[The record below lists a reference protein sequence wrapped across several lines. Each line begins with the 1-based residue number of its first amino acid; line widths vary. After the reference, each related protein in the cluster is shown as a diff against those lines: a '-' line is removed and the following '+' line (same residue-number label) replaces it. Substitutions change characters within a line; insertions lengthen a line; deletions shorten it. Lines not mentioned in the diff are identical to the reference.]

1 MADSRRYGLN
11 TQLDIEQILVEAQNR
26 WLRPAEI
33 CEILKNYRKFRI
45 APEPPNK
52 PPCGS
57 LFLFDRKVL
66 RYFRKDGHNWRK
78 KKDGKT
84 VKEAHERLKDGSVDV
99 LHCYY
104 AHGEENENFQRRSY
118 WMLEEDFMHIVLVH
132 YLEVKGN
139 KTNYS
144 RARDSEENSQSPPV
158 DSSPVNC
165 IFFPNNNQVHS
176 QTTDTSS
183 LNSGQMSEYEDT
195 ESDNHQASSRY
206 HSFVEVQQSEDG
218 PVMNQMDMGLL
229 NACFPAQWP
238 GGYQGKQ
245 PNIPGLDFVS
255 FSQGIPSRTISDIGF
270 GLTVNEPRKQIDVTS
285 SWEEVF
291 NHCTMGLESVPLH
304 SIRSANVEGLPQ
316 QEIVKLGQLSV
327 DELSVKPE
335 AGLVPRSEIKWQID
349 VGGGSSILSAWP
361 MDQKVQIEST
371 EDLGIKFQGPRDP
384 YMDHNGPEALS
395 LSSNQQNGSPL
406 PPVLRKHLI
415 TSDAGPLAKSNVS
428 EEEQEGSREG
438 KINFASTTK
447 HSLIDICKTED
458 LGLKKHD
465 SFSRWMSRELGEVDD
480 TKIQSTSGDIW
491 TTDEN
496 GNVIEDSTIS
506 PQVQMDGCLLG
517 PSLAQ
522 DQLFSIDDF
531 SPNWAYSGL
540 ETKVLIMGTF
550 LKNQHEL
557 QNCTWSCMFGELEVP
572 AEILG
577 DGVLRCIAPIHNAGR
592 VPFYVTCSNRL
603 ACSEVREFEYWFQP
617 PEAMDMQV
625 TSELLLRLRLG
636 KLLSLDSVERP
647 EPPFSTV
654 VERVHVNNKISSL
667 LREDE
672 NEWSHMLNL
681 TAGENFSVDKVKEQL
696 LQKLLK
702 ENLCTWLIVKAAE
715 DGKGPN
721 VLDKEGQGVIHLVAA
736 LDYDWAIAPTVAAGV
751 NINFRDANG
760 WTALH
765 WAASYGRERTVAV
778 LVSLSG
784 EPGAL
789 TDPTPQFPSGRTP
802 ADLASS
808 NGHKGIAGY
817 LAEFHLTSH
826 LEKLTIKEK
835 TEDVQESE
843 SSDPKAVQT
852 IAARTATQ
860 YNEGDVPEGLSLKD
874 SLTAVR
880 NAAQAAARIHEVFRV
895 HSFHRKQLIEYGDK
909 KVGISDERALS
920 LISVKSQRAGHHD
933 EPVHTAAI
941 RIQNKFRGWKGRK
954 EFLIIRQRIVKIQA
968 LVRGHQV
975 RKHFRKIIWSVG
987 IVEKAILR
995 WRRKR
1000 SGLRGFRSEALIE
1013 GTPMQIG
1020 PSTED
1025 DYDFLQ
1031 EGRKQTEA
1039 RMEKALARVRS
1050 MVQYPEARDQYRR
1063 LLNVVTEIQ
1072 ETRVLVND
1080 SIEAA
1085 EGDVL
1090 FDLETLLGD
1099 DTYMPTAT

>member
-1 MADSRRYGLN
+1 MTDSRRYGLN

-33 CEILKNYRKFRI
+33 CEILKNYRNFRI

-52 PPCGS
+52 PPSGS

-84 VKEAHERLKDGSVDV
+84 VKEAHERLKAGSVDV

-132 YLEVKGN
+132 YREVKSN
-139 KTNYS
+139 KTSYS
-144 RARDSEENSQSPPV
+144 RARDSEEISQSPSL
-158 DSSPVNC
+158 DSSTVNSN
-165 IFFPNNNQVHS
+165 FFPNHNHVHS

-183 LNSGQMSEYEDT
+183 FNSGQMSEYEET
-195 ESDNHQASSRY
+195 ESADNHQASSRY
-206 HSFVEVQQSEDG
+206 HSLIELQQSEDG
-218 PVMNQMDMGLL
+218 SVMNQMDMGLL
-229 NACFPAQWP
+229 NACFPTQLP
-238 GGYQGKQ
+238 GGYLGKQ

-255 FSQGIPSRTISDIGF
+255 FSEGIGSRTISNIDC
-270 GLTVNEPRKQIDVTS
+270 GLTVDEPRKQIDVTS

-291 NHCTMGLESVPLH
+291 NHCSMGLEGVPLH
-304 SIRSANVEGLPQ
+304 SVQPANLQGLPQ
-316 QEIVKLGQLSV
+316 QEFVKLGQVSV
-327 DELSVKPE
+327 DEFSVKPE
-335 AGLVPRSEIKWQID
+335 AGEAPRSEIKWQID
-349 VGGGSSILSAWP
+349 VGGNSSILSSWP
-361 MDQKVQIEST
+361 MEQKVQIEST
-371 EDLGIKFQGPRDP
+371 DDLSIRFHGHRDP
-384 YMDHNGPEALS
+384 YVDHNGPEPLS
-395 LSSNQQNGSPL
+395 LVSDQQNGSPL
-406 PPVLRKHLI
+406 PHAIRMHWT
-415 TSDAGPLAKSNVS
+415 TSDSGPPAKSNEC
-428 EEEQEGSREG
+428 EEEKEEAGEG
-438 KINFASTTK
+438 KVNMASTK
-447 HSLIDICKTED
+447 HTLIDICKTED

-465 SFSRWMSRELGEVDD
+465 SFSRWMSKELGEVDD
-480 TKIQSTSGDIW
+480 TQIQSTSGDIW

-496 GNVIEDSTIS
+496 GNVIEDSTMS

-522 DQLFSIDDF
+522 DQLFSIGDF
-531 SPNWAYSGL
+531 SPNWAYSGS

-572 AEILG
+572 AEVLG
-577 DGVLRCIAPIHNAGR
+577 DGVLRCIAPVHNAGR
-592 VPFYVTCSNRL
+592 VSFYVTCSNRV
-603 ACSEVREFEYWFQP
+603 ACSEVREFEYRLQP
-617 PEAMDMQV
+617 PEAMDMKV

-636 KLLSLDSVERP
+636 KLLTLESVERADS
-647 EPPFSTV
+647 PFSTD
-654 VERVHVNNKISSL
+654 VERPHLNNKISSL

-672 NEWSHMLNL
+672 NEWAQMLNL
-681 TAGENFSVDKVKEQL
+681 TAGENSVDRVKEQL

-702 ENLCTWLIVKAAE
+702 EKLCTWLMVKAAE

-736 LDYDWAIAPTVAAGV
+736 LGYDWAIAPIVAAGV
-751 NINFRDANG
+751 NINFRDAHG

-765 WAASYGRERTVAV
+765 WAASCGRERTVAV
-778 LVSLSG
+778 LVSLGG
-784 EPGAL
+784 EPGMV
-789 TDPTPQFPSGRTP
+789 TDPTPQFSSGRTP
-802 ADLASS
+802 SDLASS

-817 LAEFHLTSH
+817 LAESDLTSH
-826 LEKLTIKEK
+826 LEKLTVKE
-835 TEDVQESE
+835 TSE
-843 SSDPKAVQT
+843 AAKQSELSDTKAVQT
-852 IAARTATQ
+852 IAERTATQ
-860 YNEGDVPEGLSLKD
+860 CSEGDVPEGLSLKD

-895 HSFHRKQLIEYGDK
+895 HSFHRKQLIEYGDEK
-909 KVGISDERALS
+909 FGMSDERALS

-933 EPVHTAAI
+933 EPVHSAAI

-975 RKHFRKIIWSVG
+975 RKHYRKIIWSVG

-995 WRRKR
+995 WRRKGM
-1000 SGLRGFRSEALIE
+1000 GLRGFRSEALID
-1013 GTPMQIG
+1013 GPSMQIV
-1020 PSTED
+1020 PSKED

-1039 RMEKALARVRS
+1039 RLEKALARVRS

-1072 ETRVLVND
+1072 ETRVFPND
-1080 SIEAA
+1080 IADTA
-1085 EGDVL
+1085 EGDDV

>member
-1 MADSRRYGLN
+1 MADSRRFGLN
-11 TQLDIEQILVEAQNR
+11 TQLDIEQILVEAENR

-52 PPCGS
+52 PPSGS

-84 VKEAHERLKDGSVDV
+84 VKEAHERLKAGSVDV

-104 AHGEENENFQRRSY
+104 AHGEDNEHFQRRSY

-132 YLEVKGN
+132 YREVKGN
-139 KTNYS
+139 KTSYS
-144 RARDSEENSQSPPV
+144 RAKDSEEISQSPPM
-158 DSSPVNC
+158 DGSSVNSD
-165 IFFPNNNQVHS
+165 FFPNHNQVYS

-229 NACFPAQWP
+229 NACFPAQYS

-245 PNIPGLDFVS
+245 SNIPGLDF
-255 FSQGIPSRTISDIGF
+255 SQGVASRTISDAGF
-270 GLTVNEPRKQIDVTS
+270 GLTVNEPKKQIDVTS

-291 NHCTMGLESVPLH
+291 NHCSMGLESVPLH
-304 SIRSANVEGLPQ
+304 SIQPANIEGLPP
-316 QEIVKLGQLSV
+316 QEIVELGQLSV
-327 DELSVKPE
+327 DEFGVKPE
-335 AGLVPRSEIKWQID
+335 AGVAPGNEIKWQID
-349 VGGGSSILSAWP
+349 VGSGSSILSAWP
-361 MDQKVQIEST
+361 MDQKLQIEST
-371 EDLGIKFQGPRDP
+371 DDLSIRFQGHRDT
-384 YMDHNGPEALS
+384 YVDHNGPKTLS
-395 LSSNQQNGSPL
+395 LVSDHQNGSPL
-406 PPVLRKHLI
+406 PHALQRHMTI
-415 TSDAGPLAKSNVS
+415 SDAGPLAKSNVC
-428 EEEQEGSREG
+428 EENEGSREE
-438 KINFASTTK
+438 KINFASAPK

-458 LGLKKHD
+458 VGLKKHD
-465 SFSRWMSRELGEVDD
+465 SFSRWMSIELGEVDD
-480 TKIQSTSGDIW
+480 TQIQSTSGDIW

-496 GNVIEDSTIS
+496 GNVIEDSTMS
-506 PQVQMDGCLLG
+506 SQVQMDGCLLG

-550 LKNQHEL
+550 LKNQREL
-557 QNCTWSCMFGELEVP
+557 QDCTWSCMFGELEVP
-572 AEILG
+572 AEVLG

-603 ACSEVREFEYWFQP
+603 ACSEVREFEYRVQP

-636 KLLSLDSVERP
+636 KLLTLDFVERP
-647 EPPFSTV
+647 DPSSSTV
-654 VERVHVNNKISSL
+654 VERPHINNKISSL

-672 NEWSHMLNL
+672 NEWGHMLNL
-681 TAGENFSVDKVKEQL
+681 TANEDFSVDTVKEQL

-702 ENLCTWLIVKAAE
+702 EKLCTWLIVKAAE

-736 LDYDWAIAPTVAAGV
+736 LGYDWAIDPIVAAGV
-751 NINFRDANG
+751 NVNFRDAHG

-778 LVSLSG
+778 LVSLNG

-817 LAEFHLTSH
+817 LAESHLTSH
-826 LEKLTIKEK
+826 LERLTIKENPK
-835 TEDVQESE
+835 DAERLE
-843 SSDPKAVQT
+843 SSDTKAVQT
-852 IAARTATQ
+852 IAKRTATQ
-860 YNEGDVPEGLSLKD
+860 YSEGDVLEGLSLKD

-895 HSFHRKQLIEYGDK
+895 HSFHRKKLIEYGDEK
-909 KVGISDERALS
+909 FGMSDERALS
-920 LISVKSQRAGHHD
+920 LISVKSNRAGHHD

-954 EFLIIRQRIVKIQA
+954 EFLIIRQRIIKIQA

-975 RKHFRKIIWSVG
+975 RKHYKKIIWSVG

-1013 GTPMQIG
+1013 GPSMQIG
-1020 PSTED
+1020 PSEED

-1039 RMEKALARVRS
+1039 RLEKALARVRS

-1063 LLNVVTEIQ
+1063 LLNVVSEIQ
-1072 ETRVLVND
+1072 ETRVYVND
-1080 SIEAA
+1080 SMEAA
-1085 EGDVL
+1085 EGDDRL
-1090 FDLETLLGD
+1090 DLETLLED
-1099 DTYMPTAT
+1099 DTLMPTAN